1 MAELRKCP
9 LTGQWRLIGG
19 TPSSS
24 YANAMDSCPF
34 CPGNEQLSGPEI
46 LAFRE
51 HSAPDG
57 PGWKVRTVPN
67 AKPVLQ
73 VGRLARSAEG
83 IYDLMTDKGAD
94 EIIIEAP
101 EHGRRFTELGLQQIQ
116 DILWMYR
123 HRIANLKEDPEIRQ
137 VLVFRD
143 QDDPCRLH
151 PHSQVLGMPF
161 VPARIVSE
169 LNQARYHYSWKE
181 RCCLC
186 DILSQEMLF
195 GQRLVKV
202 SESFVALVPFA
213 PRFCNE
219 LWILPRTHH
228 AFFEQHIS
236 PPLARELAAMLKE
249 VLGAYERVY
258 SGAEWSYTVHTGP
271 NVVSAKIKKDQWK
284 TIDDDYHWHIEVVP
298 HSPLTRFEKRS
309 GIYST
314 IQTPEKVAAALRQEL
329 ESGGSAGE
337 AAA

>member
-19 TPSSS
+19 TPTSSF
-24 YANAMDSCPF
+24 ANSKDACPF

-46 LAFRE
+46 LAFRDQGG
-51 HSAPDG
+51 PDV

-67 AKPVLQ
+67 AKPVLNM
-73 VGRLARSAEG
+73 GRLSRSAEG
-83 IYDLMTDKGAD
+83 IYDLMNDKGAD
-94 EIIIEAP
+94 EIIIETP
-101 EHGRRFTELGLQQIQ
+101 EHGKRFVDLDPLQIQ
-116 DILWMYR
+116 EILWMYR
-123 HRIANLKEDPEIRQ
+123 HRMINLKEDPEIRQ

-151 PHSQVLGMPF
+151 PHSQVLGMTF

-181 RCCLC
+181 RCVLC

-195 GQRLVKV
+195 NQRLIKV
-202 SESFVALVPFA
+202 TNSYVALVPFA

-219 LWILPRTHH
+219 MWILPRTHH
-228 AFFEQHIS
+228 AFFEQQLS
-236 PPLARELAAMLKE
+236 PTLARELAVVLKE
-249 VLGAYERVY
+249 VLGAFERVY
-258 SGAEWSYTVHTGP
+258 PGSEWSYTIHTGP

-284 TIDDDYHWHIEVVP
+284 TIDDDFHWHIEVVP
-298 HSPLTRFEKRS
+298 HNPLTRFEKRS

-314 IQTPEKVAAALRQEL
+314 IQAPEKVAAALRAEI
-329 ESGGSAGE
+329 EAASGGE
-337 AAA
+337 VAA